1 MYPGILVQMITT
13 RQPTDDMIEVA
24 IVSMEQ
30 ALAADGEPL
39 PEGSGALPREPLE
52 LPGET
57 ARGPGRRATETE
69 VAAPVSIDPP
79 LPGV

>member
-1 MYPGILVQMITT
+1 MITT

-39 PEGSGALPREPLE
+39 PEGSRALPRHPLD
-52 LPGET
+52 LAGEA
-57 ARGPGRRATETE
+57 ARGTGRRAPETE
-69 VAAPVSIDPP
+69 VAAPITIDPP